1 MQILRLLLYFVMN
14 RAVFAVLLFSRL
26 TFSQKN
32 LYFVLLDIWKKK
44 LILVP
49 VAPLIFK
56 SILIQ
61 AIVTLVFVFEAY
73 LYVKFYDC

>member
-1 MQILRLLLYFVMN
+1 MQILRLLLYFVLN

-44 LILVP
+44 QTNPSSSGPSYIQ
-49 VAPLIFK
+49 IN
-56 SILIQ
+56 IQ
-61 AIVTLVFVFEAY
+61 AIVTLVFEFEAY